1 MFKGEKEEAM
11 KENEKT
17 KYIRTRTLERD
28 GIEYKYDLILKEGKR
43 TDTSEI
49 SLYSITVKMTEMG
62 DETTTHSEAQD
73 LFTDEE
79 RAIRFFEKLV
89 EYLATPIDLAYVAED
104 EFLE

>member
-1 MFKGEKEEAM
+1 M

-28 GIEYKYDLILKEGKR
+28 GIEYKYDLILKDGKR
-43 TDTSEI
+43 SDASEI
-49 SLYSITVKMTEMG
+49 SLYSITVEMTEMG